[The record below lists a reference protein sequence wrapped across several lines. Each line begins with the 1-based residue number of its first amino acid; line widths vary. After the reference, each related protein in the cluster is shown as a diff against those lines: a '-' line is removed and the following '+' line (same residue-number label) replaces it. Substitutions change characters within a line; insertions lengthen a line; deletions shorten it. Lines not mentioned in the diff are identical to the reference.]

1 MSSAIPIPIKPAT
14 GPRLACLPKA
24 GVSLFYRIGLAT
36 VAAAM
41 LLLPLLYI
49 ALVGVVG
56 WSVYLFAIRCVPAIL
71 QWDLR
76 ISYVTLV
83 AMFVCIVTPIATGCA
98 IVFFMIK
105 PVFARRRRAPVGAV
119 HNPAFEPRIGELI
132 EAVCQAVGAPAP
144 ARVEFDCSIGA
155 SAGFAR
161 GWSGFMRNRMV
172 LRLGLS
178 LVATVSQRELAGVLA
193 HEFGHFRQGIGM
205 RMSFLIREV
214 NGWFARV
221 VYHRDEWDERL
232 QDAAESQENWVG
244 FMSVF
249 ASLGVMVARGVLW
262 LFMMVSHGISAFLM
276 RQMEFDADA
285 AEIQLA
291 GSEAFKGTTRKLLN
305 LGAVQQVADQQ
316 VGQMWQAQRHLPDNL
331 PILVEH
337 HMRNIPA
344 EVVAIIESN
353 WQQAKTHWSSTHPSP
368 AERMQQADALQCS
381 GQELAD
387 TPARDLFE
395 KFEDLCRGV
404 TIGHYHNLGVPMA
417 GDCLVPV
424 SVLIAAPHPPS
435 APTEESRAVAAPI
448 PFKFDEP
455 APVPAP
461 ALEPA

>member
-1 MSSAIPIPIKPAT
+1 
-14 GPRLACLPKA
+14 
-24 GVSLFYRIGLAT
+24 
-36 VAAAM
+36 M
-41 LLLPLLYI
+41 LLLPLFYI
-49 ALVGVVG
+49 ALIAVVG
-56 WSVYLFAIRCVPAIL
+56 WSVYLFAIHCVPAIL
-71 QWDLR
+71 EWDLR

-98 IVFFMIK
+98 VVFFMIK
-105 PVFARRRRAPVGAV
+105 PVFARRRRAPIGAV

-132 EAVCQAVGAPAP
+132 EAVCRAVGARAP
-144 ARVEFDCSIGA
+144 SRIEFDCSIGA
-155 SAGFAR
+155 SAGFAG

-178 LVATVSQRELAGVLA
+178 LVATVSQRELAGILA

-221 VYHRDEWDERL
+221 VYHRDAWDERL
-232 QDAAESQENWVG
+232 ETAAESQENWIG

-291 GSEAFKGTTRKLLN
+291 GSSAFNGTTRKLLV
-305 LGAVQQVADQQ
+305 LCAVQEVADQQ
-316 VGQMWQAQRHLPDNL
+316 VGQIWQSQRHLPDNL
-331 PILVEH
+331 PILVAH
-337 HMRNIPA
+337 HTRTIPA

-353 WQQAKTHWSSTHPSP
+353 WRQAKTNWSSTHPSP
-368 AERMQQADALQCS
+368 SERMQRADAMGCS

-387 TPARDLFE
+387 DPARDLFE
-395 KFEDLCRGV
+395 NFEDLCRGV
-404 TIGHYHNLGVPMA
+404 TIGHYHNLGVSVTNE
-417 GDCLVPV
+417 CLVPV
-424 SVLIAAPHPPS
+424 KVLVSDSTPAP
-435 APTEESRAVAAPI
+435 AKAEEPRLVPATI
-448 PFKFDEP
+448 PFQFDEP
-455 APVPAP
+455 AALPA
-461 ALEPA
+461 AAAR